1 MNKQERNP
9 ASSVADG
16 AAVALRSAA
25 GSLPPA
31 APSSD
36 GAHHAM
42 NPTKARSAQPI
53 GVDCRGLVAC
63 FGHVRAL
70 DGFDLTIEPGECVG
84 LVGRNGAGKST
95 LFRAMLGIGP
105 LEAGAIRFTP
115 ILHRRSLLARTG
127 YVPDTLSV
135 YDWMTVG
142 GAIDFAERCQPRF
155 DAGWVEELLSHLS
168 LDRAKSVRSL
178 SRGMQARLAF
188 VLGLA
193 HRPDLVLLDEPL
205 LGVDAITHD
214 SVLEVLA
221 RMRAR
226 DGTTVIIATH
236 QPGDLARLVDRV
248 VFVERGRAHTSIAID
263 DLVDR
268 TKRIV
273 VHGANAGTRLSA
285 SCEFSPEAGV
295 LLMRSTQDGSA
306 SQLTVT
312 FDGDAHAVEEAI
324 REIAPEARISRVDL
338 TIHEACADRLRA
350 LEVKS

>member
-1 MNKQERNP
+1 MNVSTNM
-9 ASSVADG
+9 DTTH
-16 AAVALRSAA
+16 
-25 GSLPPA
+25 SLPPSKITS
-31 APSSD
+31 PRSD
-36 GAHHAM
+36 QGIGEA
-42 NPTKARSAQPI
+42 I
-53 GVDCRGLVAC
+53 GVACRGLVTR

-70 DGFDLTIEPGECVG
+70 DGFNLTVEPGECVG

-95 LFRAMLGIGP
+95 LFRAMLGLGS
-105 LEAGAIRFTP
+105 LDAGTIEFTP
-115 ILHRRSLLARTG
+115 RLDRGGLLARTG
-127 YVPDTLSV
+127 YVPDTLSI

-142 GAIDFAERCQPRF
+142 RALDFAARCQPRF
-155 DAGWVEELLSHLS
+155 DQTWTNELLALLA
-168 LDRAKSVRSL
+168 LDRSKSVRSL

-214 SVLEVLA
+214 IVLEVLA

-248 VFVERGRAHTSIAID
+248 VFVERGRAHTSIATD
-263 DLVDR
+263 DLVER

-273 VHGANAGTRLSA
+273 VHGANAGTRLNA
-285 SCEFSPEAGV
+285 SCKFSPEAGV
-295 LLMRSTQDGSA
+295 LLTRSTEVGA
-306 SQLTVT
+306 TSQLTVT

-324 REIAPEARISRVDL
+324 GKIAPEARISRVDL